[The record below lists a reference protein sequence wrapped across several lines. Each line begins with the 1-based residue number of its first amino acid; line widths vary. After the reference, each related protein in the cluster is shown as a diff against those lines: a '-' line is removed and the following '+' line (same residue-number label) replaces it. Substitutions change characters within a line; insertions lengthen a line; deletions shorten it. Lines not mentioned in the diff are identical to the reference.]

1 MISLPTPEDKNV
13 FFVDPEIIPD
23 NSFDS
28 ITTVSESSEIA
39 TEPNTE
45 KTDEDLSNEIK

>member
-1 MISLPTPEDKNV
+1 MINLPTTEDKNV
-13 FFVDPEIIPD
+13 FFVAPEIIPD
-23 NSFDS
+23 ASFDS

-39 TEPNTE
+39 TEPDTG